1 MISFLTWPP
10 SSRSQTIYLTM
21 HFQKCTYGFQPIC
34 DKEVYQLL
42 LHEFLKLHL
51 NGFYSFLPPSSSHVL
66 TLEKPSGK
74 GIEIIYSGVQ
84 LLNTVGYYIKL
95 CMV

>member
-1 MISFLTWPP
+1 
-10 SSRSQTIYLTM
+10 M
-21 HFQKCTYGFQPIC
+21 HLQKCTYGFQPIC

-42 LHEFLKLHL
+42 LYEFLKLHL

-74 GIEIIYSGVQ
+74 GLEIIYSGVQ